1 MDERESYRPFLL
13 PYLEEVPNTREGGST
28 SKAHSFP
35 PQGLQRGD
43 RGKTNSSGHNVLFLP
58 HWGPETPTGAL
69 ASEIS
74 RYIWKNQEY
83 WTVGTHPWG
92 QQKKV
97 ITQGK
102 DKFAVILIIEFWLSG
117 IQSLDP
123 RNGEEQSNG

>member
-1 MDERESYRPFLL
+1 MKEKALDLSSCLIWRKSQIHGKGEVQAKPTLSHLKDCRE
-13 PYLEEVPNTREGGST
+13 ET
-28 SKAHSFP
+28 
-35 PQGLQRGD
+35 
-43 RGKTNSSGHNVLFLP
+43 GKTNRSGHNVLFLP

-83 WTVGTHPWG
+83 WAVGTHPWG

-123 RNGEEQSNG
+123 RNGEEQNNG